1 MCWKVIRKEEKEYIE
16 SSEKKIGNKVVN
28 KTIRDTVTYLNC
40 IQ

>member
-16 SSEKKIGNKVVN
+16 SIEKKIGNKVVN

>member
-1 MCWKVIRKEEKEYIE
+1 MLESNKKRRKRIYRINR
-16 SSEKKIGNKVVN
+16 KKIGNKVVN